1 MQNRYLIATLLL
13 GILVIGAIIGFA
25 LLNPPVPSQEGGPV
39 KFASVQEV
47 QEYLVQSEV
56 SGDSSRWMNT
66 AQPEDMAVM
75 PPGAPAPMP
84 IPISTPAGGAVD
96 YSTTNIQVQGV
107 DEADFVKNDQKYIYL
122 ITGGRFVIVDAY
134 PPQDARIVSNISLTG
149 NPREMYLSGSTVVI
163 FSDETIEEFQQ
174 VEGSAAPVPVRR
186 QVARADI
193 YDVTDRSQ
201 PALIRTITASGTYA
215 SSRMTEGII
224 YLITQEYPR
233 RQGSDIPMPMVTDG
247 SSTYTPD
254 IWRFDDLEGPFIFQT
269 ITAFAP
275 TRSSSIS
282 TESYLVGYSSTFY
295 ATPAHLYVAYTHYGD
310 QYRFGWM
317 GPAEGTGSPAGPS
330 TIIHRFE
337 LNRGSPV
344 WRQSM
349 SAQGTLLNQFS
360 LDDYQGHLRVA
371 TTVEEYRSSGFQTS
385 SSITIFDQSGTI
397 TGEITGIAPTER
409 IFAARFI
416 GDRCYLVTFRQ
427 IDPFFVIDLADPKN
441 PKILGE
447 LKIPGYSDYLH
458 PFDDTHIIGI
468 GKDTEETA
476 WGGFTTTG
484 VKAALFDVSDVTNP
498 TLKDSV
504 TIGGSGSDSEILRD
518 HKAFYFNPKTGVM
531 VLPITVAQGYGVG
544 YVWQGSY
551 IYEITPE
558 DGFTLRG
565 TVPQYRGDEP
575 PDISRWPTAVKRSL
589 TIGDLLA
596 TISENA
602 VVLVDIR
609 EPSNRYGSID
619 LPVSV
624 RRYNGNILWDI
635 PVPEMPNP
643 EMPVPLPV

>member
-25 LLNPPVPSQEGGPV
+25 LLNPQVHSPEGGPV
-39 KFASVQEV
+39 KFANEQEV
-47 QEYLVQSEV
+47 QKYLVQSEA
-56 SGDSSRWMNT
+56 SGYSSRWMNT
-66 AQPEDMAVM
+66 AKSEDMAAM
-75 PPGAPAPMP
+75 PPAAQAGMP
-84 IPISTPAGGAVD
+84 IPMPTSAGGAVE

-122 ITGGRFVIVDAY
+122 ITGGRFVIVDTF
-134 PPQDARIVSNISLTG
+134 PPENAKIISNISLSG
-149 NPREMYLSGSTVVI
+149 SPREMYLSGSTVVV

-186 QVARADI
+186 QVTKAEI
-193 YDVTDRSQ
+193 YDVTDRSK
-201 PALIRTITASGTYA
+201 PSLIRTITASGTYA
-215 SSRMTEGII
+215 SSRMTDGIV
-224 YLITQEYPR
+224 YLITQEYPQR
-233 RQGSDIPMPMVTDG
+233 RGSDIPMPLVTDG

-275 TRSSSIS
+275 TRSSSLS

-295 ATPAHLYVAYTHYGD
+295 ATPSHLYVAYTHYGD
-310 QYRFGWM
+310 RYRSGWM
-317 GPAEGTGSPAGPS
+317 EPADPAGPS
-330 TIIHRFE
+330 TIIHRFD
-337 LNRGSPV
+337 LNRGNPV

-349 SAQGTLLNQFS
+349 IAQGTLLNQFS

-371 TTVEEYRSSGFQTS
+371 TTVEEYGSNGFQTS
-385 SSITIFDQSGTI
+385 SSITIFDRSGTI

-416 GDRCYLVTFRQ
+416 GERCYLVTFRQ

-458 PFDDTHIIGI
+458 PFDTNHIIGI
-468 GKDTEETA
+468 GKDTGETA

-484 VKAALFDVSDVTNP
+484 VKAALFDVSDVANP
-498 TLKDSV
+498 ALKDSI

-518 HKAFYFNPKTGVM
+518 HKAFYFNPKTSVM
-531 VLPITVAQGYGVG
+531 VLPVTIAQGYGSG

-551 IYEITPE
+551 VYEITPE

-565 TVPQYRGDEP
+565 IVPQYRGDEP
-575 PDISRWPTAVKRSL
+575 PVQDRWPTAVKRSL
-589 TIGDLLA
+589 TIGDMLA
-596 TISENA
+596 TISENTI
-602 VVLVDIR
+602 VLVDIR

-619 LPVSV
+619 LPMTTSGYGYWNEPIW
-624 RRYNGNILWDI
+624 RD
-635 PVPEMPNP
+635 
-643 EMPVPLPV
+643 MPVPLPV

>member
-13 GILVIGAIIGFA
+13 GIVVIGAIIGFA
-25 LLNPPVPSQEGGPV
+25 LTNPPALSPEGGPV
-39 KFASVQEV
+39 KFTSDQEAR
-47 QEYLVQSEV
+47 EYLIQSMDP
-56 SGDSSRWMNT
+56 GYPHQWMNT
-66 AQPEDMAVM
+66 ANSEDMAVI

-84 IPISTPAGGAVD
+84 MPMPTSSGGAVE

-107 DEADFVKNDQKYIYL
+107 DEADFVKNDQKYLYL

-134 PPQDARIVSNISLTG
+134 PPEDAEIISNISLSG
-149 NPREMYLSGSTVVI
+149 SPREMYLSGSTVVI
-163 FSDETIEEFQQ
+163 FSDETIEEFQE

-186 QVARADI
+186 QVARADL

-215 SSRMTEGII
+215 SSRMTDGIV
-224 YLITQEYPR
+224 YLITQEYPQ

-247 SSTYTPD
+247 SSTHNPD
-254 IWRFDDLEGPFIFQT
+254 IWRFDQLEGPFIFQT

-295 ATPAHLYVAYTHYGD
+295 ATPANLYVAYTHYGD
-310 QYRFGWM
+310 RYRSGWM
-317 GPAEGTGSPAGPS
+317 EPADPTGPS
-330 TIIHRFE
+330 TIIHRFD

-349 SAQGTLLNQFS
+349 SAPGTLLNQFS
-360 LDDYQGHLRVA
+360 LDEYQGHLRVA
-371 TTVEEYRSSGFQTS
+371 TTVEEYGATGFQTF
-385 SSITIFDQSGTI
+385 SSITIFDRSGTL

-416 GDRCYLVTFRQ
+416 GDRCYLVTFRR
-427 IDPFFVIDLADPKN
+427 IDPFFVIDLSDPEN

-458 PFDDTHIIGI
+458 PFDDHHIIGI
-468 GKDTEETA
+468 GKDTGETA

-498 TLKDSV
+498 ALKDSV

-531 VLPITVAQGYGVG
+531 VLPITVAQGYGSG

-551 IYEITPE
+551 VYEISP
-558 DGFTLRG
+558 DAGFTLRG

-575 PDISRWPTAVKRSL
+575 PDTNRWPTAVRRSL
-589 TIGDLLA
+589 TIGDMLA
-596 TISENA
+596 TISENTI
-602 VVLVDIR
+602 VLVDIR
-609 EPSNRYGSID
+609 KPSDRYGSID
-619 LPVSV
+619 LPGTV
-624 RRYNGNILWDI
+624 RRYGNILRD
-635 PVPEMPNP
+635 
-643 EMPVPLPV
+643 MPVPSPVPSPV